1 MRKSSP
7 KGLDSS
13 AQGKALGTRR
23 SRDSFALQGQY
34 PILESLSRV
43 LVHLCKVSFQAAF
56 RTVLERY
63 EVGPV
68 DAISLP
74 SAALTG
80 QRNIWDNRV
89 PRAVPW
95 AGEFLRLWRKPYR
108 LQRP

>member
-1 MRKSSP
+1 M
-7 KGLDSS
+7 
-13 AQGKALGTRR
+13 
-23 SRDSFALQGQY
+23 
-34 PILESLSRV
+34 
-43 LVHLCKVSFQAAF
+43 SFQAAF

-95 AGEFLRLWRKPYR
+95 AGEFLRLWRNPTACSAHYDASAPWLDEFLRLGADTFHFSRYR
-108 LQRP
+108 GR